1 MKSRTPTAKPYEA
14 MGGDVIDFYTP
25 LSQRQRN
32 DFMRALQFGSI
43 CRPGMAFQP
52 FVAISLLIL

>member
-1 MKSRTPTAKPYEA
+1 

-52 FVAISLLIL
+52 FVAISLLNL

>member
-1 MKSRTPTAKPYEA
+1 MKSRTPTAKEA

-52 FVAISLLIL
+52 FVAISLLNL